1 MQHIRYNPQNDI
13 DMSNGRGSR
22 EDMIEGGDF
31 ILNLPTDK
39 SQPSHT
45 EIKLVES
52 IFKEDTKSM
61 KNVVSEM
68 KDLLI
73 IGLLFFI
80 FSLPQTTLMLERL
93 SPVIN
98 RSIYISIGVRAFI
111 VMVLYWLIKHFYF
124 SRR

>member
-1 MQHIRYNPQNDI
+1 MQQIRYNPQNDI
-13 DMSNGRGSR
+13 GMSNGGGSR

-45 EIKLVES
+45 EIKLIES

-111 VMVLYWLIKHFYF
+111 VMVLYWLFKHFYF